1 MIQSIWTLYNGSAG
15 IFEVPSLVTGC
26 VPFFG
31 DRRNQEKPLP
41 FLIPFG
47 KDQQGAGEKSE

>member
-1 MIQSIWTLYNGSAG
+1 MIQSIWTLYNGTAG

-26 VPFFG
+26 VPFFSG
-31 DRRNQEKPLP
+31 RRNQEKPLP

-47 KDQQGAGEKSE
+47 KDQKGAGEKSE